1 VFASILQSTFTYPG
15 FVIIAGTGILLGIL
29 HTIMPCEDKF
39 IFCFYAFGVAK
50 DGKQAIR
57 ILNFY
62 GLGLLIMNL
71 IIGTTLSYIAAIF
84 GQVFTENL
92 QSLWRNLAS
101 VSLIIS
107 GIVMLI
113 QLKRRKYWPHTEQL
127 LELTDNLSR
136 LKKRKRT
143 SFLLGMLAGIPPC
156 IFEIAVYSTSI
167 AIAGE
172 YGWGNGTWITFFFG
186 IGTWIGLYPLAIFG
200 TMGGKISQMLKTT
213 SFRRL
218 KTRLSKKAN
227 GISQKKSRSEHKKNG
242 SLQIDATSS
251 DPEPDHA
258 IKNKSPKPIVEFFSG
273 AFLILLGVIIL
284 VLSLLDI
291 DLVFMNK
298 PPSLPPPFNW
308 FPNNT

>member
-1 VFASILQSTFTYPG
+1 MLASILQSTFTYPG
-15 FVIIAGTGILLGIL
+15 FAIMAGTGILLGIL

-84 GQVFTENL
+84 GHVFTENL
-92 QSLWRNLAS
+92 RNLWIYIG
-101 VSLIIS
+101 SLSMILS
-107 GIVMLI
+107 GIIMLI
-113 QLKRRKYWPHTEQL
+113 QLKRRKYWPHSEQL
-127 LELTDNLSR
+127 LELTDNLPR

-156 IFEIAVYSTSI
+156 VFEIAVYSI
-167 AIAGE
+167 AIAVGGR

-200 TMGGKISQMLKTT
+200 TMGGKLSQMLKTT

-218 KTRLSKKAN
+218 KARLSRKA
-227 GISQKKSRSEHKKNG
+227 
-242 SLQIDATSS
+242 AVTSS
-251 DPEPDHA
+251 SKSNKNA
-258 IKNKSPKPIVEFFSG
+258 IKNQDPEEDYENKQIQPEVAEEVKHPKPFVEFFSG
-273 AFLILLGVIIL
+273 AFLILLGMIIL
-284 VLSLLDI
+284 ILSLLDI
-291 DLVFMNK
+291 DLVFMK
-298 PPSLPPPFNW
+298 EPPELPPPFNW
-308 FPNNT
+308 FPVSG